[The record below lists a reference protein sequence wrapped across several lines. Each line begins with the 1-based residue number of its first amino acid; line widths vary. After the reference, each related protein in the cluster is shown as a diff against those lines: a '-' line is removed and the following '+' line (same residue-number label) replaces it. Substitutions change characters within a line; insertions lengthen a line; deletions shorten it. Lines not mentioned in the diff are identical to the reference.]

1 MDQSELT
8 KKVIMNEMER
18 ICKKKLF
25 YLHELVQGSLSMD
38 YDESVAFIKNVFD
51 KFFDVKQ

>member
-1 MDQSELT
+1 
-8 KKVIMNEMER
+8 MNEMER

-25 YLHELVQGSLSMD
+25 DLHELVQGSLFMD